1 VPTPPRP
8 DETQQDFISRCMK
21 HLATKEGKT
30 GEQAA
35 GQCYSMWRHSKNVN
49 KKVVSKI
56 KRKGR

>member
-1 VPTPPRP
+1 
-8 DETQQDFISRCMK
+8 MK